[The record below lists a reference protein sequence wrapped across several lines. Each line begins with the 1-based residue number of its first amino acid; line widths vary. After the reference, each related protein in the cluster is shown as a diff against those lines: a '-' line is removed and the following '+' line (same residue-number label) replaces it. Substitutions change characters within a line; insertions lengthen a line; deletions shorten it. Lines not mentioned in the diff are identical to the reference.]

1 MDFYDDDDDL
11 LAQWWEWEELS
22 DDDDYYIAAALLTN
36 IEHKRTKIKR
46 RSSVSGREIIH
57 RDMFAG
63 NIHIDGVYGEW

>member
-1 MDFYDDDDDL
+1 M
-11 LAQWWEWEELS
+11 S
-22 DDDDYYIAAALLTN
+22 NDDDYYIAAALLTN
-36 IEHKRTKIKR
+36 IEHKRTKRKR